1 MQGSYACSLST
12 QLSAEWERTF
22 HILVWFSLNFF
33 KAIKENLIILN
44 SELYEKKTTT
54 QKQMHHLN
62 VLRRGSESVG

>member
-44 SELYEKKTTT
+44 SELYEKK
-54 QKQMHHLN
+54 KN
-62 VLRRGSESVG
+62 NPEANASFKCS